1 MSTIAEKY
9 GIDLTREH
17 KTGCPRCIRNGRD
30 NSHNNLHVYAA
41 TESAHCWSC
50 GWTIASKEHREAMG
64 WDDEEEYEQEEV
76 VTREK
81 ITPEENEKIKART
94 GTDGK
99 GYRGIKKETNNF
111 FGVRYEYD
119 EETGEPVKQFVPTTI
134 AGELSGYRTRVF
146 PKDFSHPVG
155 QVGKECDMVF
165 QFRFKTH
172 TGTCIISG
180 GETKALNTYQMLYDN
195 QTQRNALQYETN
207 AVVCSTLG
215 ESGAHKQIQA
225 QYEFFNQFKKIIV
238 CMDED
243 EAGQKAVEQIIKVLP
258 KGKAWVMRMRYKDA
272 DDYVKAGKQQ
282 EFIQDFLK
290 AKKYVPSGVT
300 ASTDIKD
307 KMREFLSMPRITLPP
322 FMHKLQ
328 KKLRGGIPAS
338 CILNLISAS
347 GTGKSTYVD
356 AMILHW
362 IMNEN
367 SKVGI
372 VPMETG
378 DGEYGVNLLSSYA
391 EVKMNLFET
400 VEDRLNFID
409 SEDIMQLQDELFY
422 DSDGNPRFYILD
434 AEAETMKDRIE
445 YLIVSLGCK
454 IIIIDPLQDVFD
466 MLGED
471 EQAKFMGWMKGWMKT
486 GVMFVNVNHVRKN
499 GQGQKA
505 NSKGADLSEED
516 IMGSSTIFKS
526 GGINIIIMRDKEAE
540 SDLDKNTTLMKLS
553 KARGVGDTGIVGKY
567 YYENEKHKL
576 WDLDDYLE
584 ANPAQF

>member
-1 MSTIAEKY
+1 MTTFILGKNPCPFCTSSDGFHFY
-9 GIDLTREH
+9 GEG
-17 KTGCPRCIRNGRD
+17 KGG
-30 NSHNNLHVYAA
+30 Y
-41 TESAHCWSC
+41 CWSC
-50 GWTIASKEHREAMG
+50 LKSILS
-64 WDDEEEYEQEEV
+64 DDKKVELEIEDEQEEV
-76 VTREK
+76 VTRER
-81 ITPEENEKIKART
+81 ITEEENEKIKSYT

-99 GYRGIKKETNNF
+99 GYRGISKATNAF

-119 EETGEPVKQFVPTTI
+119 EETGEPVKQYVPTTI
-134 AGELSGYRTRVF
+134 DGELVGYRTRKF
-146 PKDFSHPVG
+146 PKDFGHPIG

-165 QFRFKTH
+165 QFRFKNH
-172 TGTCIISG
+172 NQTCIISG
-180 GETKALNTYQMLYDN
+180 GETKALSTYQMLYEN
-195 QTQRNALQYETN
+195 QKARGKLEYETT

-215 ESGAHKQIQA
+215 ESGAHKQVQA

-243 EAGQKAVEQIIKVLP
+243 EAGQKATEQIIKVLP

-300 ASTDIKD
+300 ASTDIRD
-307 KMREFLSMPRITLPP
+307 KMREFLSTPRITLPP

-328 KKLRGGIPAS
+328 KKLRGGIPSA
-338 CILNLISAS
+338 CVFNLISAS

-362 IMNEN
+362 IMNEDK
-367 SKVGI
+367 KVGI

-378 DGEYGVNLLSSYA
+378 EGEYGVNLLSSYA
-391 EVKMNLFET
+391 EIKMNLMET
-400 VEDRLNFID
+400 VEERINFID
-409 SEDIMQLQDELFY
+409 SDDIVEMQNKLFY
-422 DSDGNPRFYILD
+422 DEQGEPRFYILD

-471 EQAKFMGWMKGWMKT
+471 EQAKFMGWMKAWMKT
-486 GVMFVNVNHVRKN
+486 GILFVNVNHVRKN

-526 GGINIIIMRDKEAE
+526 GGINLIIMRDKEAE
-540 SDLDKNTTLMKLS
+540 DDVEKNTTIMKLS
-553 KARGVGDTGIVGKY
+553 KARGVGDTGIVGKFY
-567 YYENEKHKL
+567 YDNEKHKL
-576 WDLDDYLE
+576 WDFDDWSMSHGSS
-584 ANPAQF
+584 F